1 MSLAAYQNSQDLD
14 VLSATPMQLVRML
27 YVGAIGS
34 IQSACDHLRD
44 GNIRER
50 SRQITKACSIIEEL
64 TLSLDKERGGQ
75 VAKDLTELYV
85 YLHKRLIA
93 ANIEQQVEPMIEVK
107 RLLET
112 LLEAW
117 QAVPDSVPPSE
128 SPRANYGAARDF
140 GGGDSEFPAERIP
153 LQLSA

>member
-34 IQSACDHLRD
+34 IQSACDHLGD

-75 VAKDLTELYV
+75 VAKDLAELYI

-93 ANIEQQVEPMIEVK
+93 ANIEQQIEPMIEVK

-117 QAVPDSVPPSE
+117 RAIPDSASPPE
-128 SPRANYGAARDF
+128 SLRANYDTARDF
-140 GGGDSEFPAERIP
+140 GGGDSEFPPERIP
-153 LQLSA
+153 VQLSA

>member
-34 IQSACDHLRD
+34 IQSACDHLRNGD
-44 GNIRER
+44 IRER

-75 VAKDLTELYV
+75 VALDLTELYV

-93 ANIEQQVEPMIEVK
+93 ANIEQQMEPMIEVK

-117 QAVPDSVPPSE
+117 REVPDSIAPAA
-128 SPRANYGAARDF
+128 SPRAGY
-140 GGGDSEFPAERIP
+140 GGGSTEFSGEHIP

>member
-27 YVGAIGS
+27 YVGAIGA
-34 IQSACDHLRD
+34 IQSACDHLRNGD
-44 GNIRER
+44 IRER

-64 TLSLDKERGGQ
+64 TLSLDKGRGGQ
-75 VAKDLTELYV
+75 VALDLTELYV

-93 ANIEQQVEPMIEVK
+93 ANIDQQMEPMIEVK
-107 RLLET
+107 RHLET

-117 QAVPDSVPPSE
+117 QAVPDSIAPSE
-128 SPRANYGAARDF
+128 IPRVGHGGGHGF
-140 GGGDSEFPAERIP
+140 GDGDSEFSGERIA
-153 LQLSA
+153 LQLSV

>member
-44 GNIRER
+44 GDIRER

-75 VAKDLTELYV
+75 VALDLTELYV

-93 ANIEQQVEPMIEVK
+93 SNIEQQMEPMIEVK

-117 QAVPDSVPPSE
+117 REVPDAIAPPA
-128 SPRANYGAARDF
+128 SPRAGY
-140 GGGDSEFPAERIP
+140 GGGSTEFSEEYIP
-153 LQLSA
+153 LQLIA

>member
-44 GNIRER
+44 GDIRER
-50 SRQITKACSIIEEL
+50 SRKITKACSIIEEL

-75 VAKDLTELYV
+75 VALDLTELYV

-93 ANIEQQVEPMIEVK
+93 ANIEQQMEPMIEVK

-117 QAVPDSVPPSE
+117 REVPDAIAPAA
-128 SPRANYGAARDF
+128 SPRAGY
-140 GGGDSEFPAERIP
+140 GGGSTEFSEEYIP
-153 LQLSA
+153 LQLIA

>member
-34 IQSACDHLRD
+34 IQSACDHLSNGD
-44 GNIRER
+44 IRER

-75 VAKDLTELYV
+75 VALDLTELYV

-93 ANIEQQVEPMIEVK
+93 ANIEQQMEPMIEVK

-117 QAVPDSVPPSE
+117 REVPDAIAPPA
-128 SPRANYGAARDF
+128 SPRAGY
-140 GGGDSEFPAERIP
+140 GGGSTEFSEEYIP
-153 LQLSA
+153 LQLIA

>member
-27 YVGAIGS
+27 YVGAIGA
-34 IQSACDHLRD
+34 IQSACDHLRNGD
-44 GNIRER
+44 IRER

-64 TLSLDKERGGQ
+64 TLSLDKGRGGQ
-75 VAKDLTELYV
+75 VALDLTELYV

-93 ANIEQQVEPMIEVK
+93 ANIEQQIEPLLEVK
-107 RLLET
+107 RHLET

-117 QAVPDSVPPSE
+117 QAIPDSIAPPEIS
-128 SPRANYGAARDF
+128 RVGY
-140 GGGDSEFPAERIP
+140 GGGNGYGEGENEFSVERIP